1 MEKDLRKEDI
11 IEYATLVTIINNL
24 YRKNELNEKE
34 YSYAKILLKQ
44 EFGIFYN

>member
-1 MEKDLRKEDI
+1 MDSSLKKEDI
-11 IEYATLVTIINNL
+11 IEYSIMLTIINNL